1 MEIVRAFNSNSLH
14 TDIVIKGTSDIG
26 EVITIQNNDN
36 TERHVSTVYTSIGLK
51 NVCIK
56 YFDLRH
62 VHSMYTSTGV
72 KNVCIKYFDLRH
84 TH

>member
-1 MEIVRAFNSNSLH
+1 MKIVRAFNSNSLH

-26 EVITIQNNDN
+26 EDITIQNNDN

-56 YFDLRH
+56 YFDLKTCVRN
-62 VHSMYTSTGV
+62 T
-72 KNVCIKYFDLRH
+72 
-84 TH
+84 THGHCKSI

>member
-1 MEIVRAFNSNSLH
+1 MDIVRAFNSNSLH

-26 EVITIQNNDN
+26 EVLEMSNITIQNNDN
-36 TERHVSTVYTSIGLK
+36 TERHVHSMYTSTGLK

-62 VHSMYTSTGV
+62 G
-72 KNVCIKYFDLRH
+72 
-84 TH
+84 